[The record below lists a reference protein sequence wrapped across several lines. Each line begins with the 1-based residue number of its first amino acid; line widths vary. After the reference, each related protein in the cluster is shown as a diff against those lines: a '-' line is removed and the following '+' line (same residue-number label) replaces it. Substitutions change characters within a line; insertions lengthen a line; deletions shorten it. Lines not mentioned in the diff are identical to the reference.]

1 MAVRKL
7 YHLNGHPLMYF
18 LRVATFLTVCTAFV
32 FGLVLLAW
40 NSDTALSGKKNWILN
55 RYYSMRSLH
64 IHTIMNAKDESQT
77 NLPSQWNSLGT
88 TLEDS
93 YSAHAS
99 TSKQELILYQSS
111 DHYESYE
118 KCIGGLDFHINS
130 KCELEHVQSKQ
141 LLKNGESIS
150 ILSSVSPALYI
161 LTLVTVYMLSATRIV
176 SIVVADGI
184 AILLGYRSVT
194 QLKNVRR
201 MTRRYT
207 RAVLFFL
214 VGLFYLSNVIF
225 NFNIQMQEV
234 DWFKFKLVMIVQS
247 HMSSL
252 LISVL
257 GIAFYLVHLRSLKQ
271 STMDF
276 WLSERY
282 DKKLFEEPAEIEYA
296 VPLEHE
302 EQPEIVEDEIV
313 IQAEKDHSHNHHK
326 TRKHKHTHIAADMEL
341 AGDKTMMVALTM
353 PVLHNG
359 LAMSTQ
365 STAAPVPE
373 PTNKPSLFGVCVSC
387 LNFNTDTEL
396 VYPPHVS
403 GAKEHGPVTSEASYI
418 AAYTFFYGGIASLAT
433 VRGITLET
441 NIQFVVFSVLGF
453 GLLEVA
459 AQKLIAWYWHLKML
473 APTERVFKAI
483 YNIVFFIRF
492 VVLLLQFVFIWLW
505 MSLVNEISVTYSTVY
520 LITTVLVFLY
530 WSLSVL
536 GMVYEIAL
544 KIRALP
550 AMSKFMRVYDSDGVI
565 HHHYYNLWSD
575 GTYTILAGILF
586 IVAVFAVVAHNGH
599 RVDDKLLHDI
609 KLQYAS
615 LDHVELN
622 NQCKFG
628 FLKSSLLNGMG
639 IFDETDATKYGN
651 VWTSGAQDNWLKKDK
666 HIDPFDVKVYK
677 WTRGWYFSYLSA
689 QGEEE
694 GPSAWFCSN
703 AFELGLN
710 ACSSADLT
718 NVPTMVT
725 DAAKKAFAYIY
736 QSGQT
741 IYKCEDGRTGTQCGT
756 IVSLAPV
763 PATSR

>member
-1 MAVRKL
+1 
-7 YHLNGHPLMYF
+7 MYF

-32 FGLVLLAW
+32 FGLILLSW
-40 NSDTALSGKKNWILN
+40 TSDTSLSGKKNWIFN
-55 RYYSMRSLH
+55 RYYNMRSLH
-64 IHTIMNAKDESQT
+64 VHTLMNPKDQTQT
-77 NLPSQWNSLGT
+77 NLPNQWNSLGV

-99 TSKQELILYQSS
+99 AAKQDLIYYTNVDDAL
-111 DHYESYE
+111 SYI
-118 KCIGGLDFHINS
+118 KCTNGQIYDYHSNS
-130 KCELEHVQSKQ
+130 KCELEHIQPKK

-184 AILLGYRSVT
+184 AILMGYRSVA
-194 QLKNVRR
+194 QLTNVRR

-234 DWFKFKLVMIVQS
+234 DWFKFKLVMNVQS
-247 HMSSL
+247 HLSSL

-257 GIAFYLVHLRSLKQ
+257 GIVFYIVHLRSLKQ

-302 EQPEIVEDEIV
+302 HPSDMVEDEIV
-313 IQAEKDHSHNHHK
+313 KHAEKDHSHHHNHHK
-326 TRKHKHTHIAADMEL
+326 TRKHKQTHLAADMEL

-373 PTNKPSLFGVCVSC
+373 PANKPSVFGVCVSC

-403 GAKEHGPVTSEASYI
+403 GAKERGPVTAEASYI

-441 NIQFVVFSVLGF
+441 NIQFVVFLVLGF

-459 AQKLIAWYWHLKML
+459 ARKLIAWYWHLKMI
-473 APTERVFKAI
+473 APTESVFKKI
-483 YNIVFFIRF
+483 YNVVFFIRF

-505 MSLVNEISVTYSTVY
+505 MSLVNDISVTYSTVY

-536 GMVYEIAL
+536 GMIYEIAL

-550 AMSKFMRVYDSDGVI
+550 AMSKFMSVYDSDGVI

-586 IVAVFAVVAHNGH
+586 IIAVFAVVENNGH

-622 NQCKFG
+622 NNCRFG
-628 FLKSSLLNGMG
+628 VLKSSLLNSLG
-639 IFDETDATKYGN
+639 IFNEADATKYGN
-651 VWTSGAQDNWLKKDK
+651 VWTSGAQDNWLKTDK

-677 WTRGWYFSYLSA
+677 WTRGWYFAAVSPSA
-689 QGEEE
+689 QGVEE

-703 AFELGLN
+703 AFELRHN
-710 ACSSADLT
+710 ACKNADLT
-718 NVPTMVT
+718 NVPTVVT

-736 QSGQT
+736 KDGST
-741 IYKCEDGRTGTQCGT
+741 TYKCEDGRTGTECGT
-756 IVSLAPV
+756 ITTLAPA
-763 PATSR
+763 PSTAR